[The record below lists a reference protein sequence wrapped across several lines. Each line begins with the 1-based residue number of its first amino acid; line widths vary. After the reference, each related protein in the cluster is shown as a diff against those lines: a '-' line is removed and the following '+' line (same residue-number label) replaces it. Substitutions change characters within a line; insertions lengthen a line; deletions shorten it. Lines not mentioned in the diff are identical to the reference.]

1 LQVLQKASSEEKE
14 LFEKD
19 QGMLSTDI
27 SLKRPNNSTGFSFTQ
42 KEALSLVSVQ

>member
-27 SLKRPNNSTGFSFTQ
+27 SLKSPNSTGFSFTQ